1 MVDSPDRLRKIR
13 MPLNERAELLARA
26 LRERILLLDGASGTM
41 IQDQR
46 LDEKAFRGQRFKEHP
61 LDLKGNHDV
70 LNLTQPEIVM
80 RIHQAYLAAG
90 ADIIETNTFNS
101 TPVSQAEYR
110 LDNLA
115 YELNFAG
122 ASLGRR
128 AARRQTAKNPEWP
141 RFVAGVLGPTSR
153 TASMSPDVDDPGFR
167 KVSFSDLAGSY
178 GEAARGLIDGG
189 VDLILIETVFDTL
202 NCKAAV
208 YALRELFEARGHEL
222 PLMISG
228 TIVDLSGRTL
238 SGQTVEAF
246 WYSIRHARPLVVG
259 LNCSLG
265 PSQLR
270 PYLSDLGRI
279 ADTAVG
285 CHPNAG
291 LPNDLGEYE
300 ETPEQMSRH
309 LAEWA
314 ESGLLNLVGGCCG
327 TTPEHISA
335 FREAIAPFPARPIPS
350 RKAQMC
356 LSGLEPLR
364 IEDGSGRF
372 VNIGERCNVTGS
384 ARFKRLILE
393 EDFEA
398 ALQVARDQVDNGA
411 QILDVNL
418 DHAMIDSAATMT
430 QFMNLLVSE
439 PEISRIPFMI
449 DSSKWSVIMAGLKC
463 VQGKCVVNSISLKEG
478 EETFLRQAREIQ
490 LFGAAVVVMAFDE
503 QGQADTADRKFEICK
518 RSYKILTE
526 RAGFPPEDII
536 FDPNVFPVATGLE
549 EHDESALA
557 FFEATRR
564 IRRALPQ
571 AHISGGLSNV
581 SFSFRGNNPIREAMH
596 SVFIYHAI
604 QAGMDMAI
612 VNAGQIGIYEDIP
625 LRLRER
631 IEDVY
636 FRRTPDA
643 TDQLLEEAQ
652 RFRGETTR
660 KAADL
665 SWRETAVDERLKHA
679 LVNGITQFI
688 EADTEEARHNY
699 PRPLDVIEGPLMAG
713 MQIVGDLFGSGKMF
727 LPQVVKS
734 ARVMKKAVAWLDPFM
749 ESEAAATATRLKA
762 RIVMAT
768 VKGDVHDIGK
778 NIVAV
783 VLQCNNY
790 DVIDLG
796 VMVAGDRILNT
807 ALEVNAQAIG
817 LSGLITPSLEEMG
830 VVAREMSRR
839 GFDLPLLIGG
849 ATTSKVHTAL
859 KIAPQYDGP
868 TVHVPD
874 ASRVIGFVQGLFDV
888 DKRDAFLRDIEDD
901 YQRLREKRLAKP
913 PRILSLRAARKNR
926 LILDS
931 SADDPPEPTHT
942 GRIILPE
949 YDLEELAQRIDWRP
963 FFQVWELV
971 GRFPDLLDDPRIGKA
986 ARQLYDDARRLLDRM
1001 IRERWISARAALG
1014 FWPAASSGDS
1024 IRVYANGDRR
1034 EVLLEFHML
1043 RQQVK
1048 YHGGQANLCL
1058 SDFLASSQSG
1068 IPDYLGGFVVTAGI
1082 GVGDK
1087 SRQFEAEQDD
1097 YQSIMLKALSDRLA
1111 EAFAERLHERVRREY
1126 WAYTPEEKLTNKELI
1141 GEKYCGIRPAPGYP
1155 ACPDHSEKAKLFEL
1169 LDAEKAIGVRLT
1181 ENFAMDP
1188 AASVCGFYFSHPE
1201 SRYFGVGKIGRDQV
1215 EDYTRRKGISLAQV
1229 ESCLRSNLAYELP
1242 AGLERK
1248 LKVEG

>member
-1 MVDSPDRLRKIR
+1 MLLNKRSELLVEALRK
-13 MPLNERAELLARA
+13 
-26 LRERILLLDGASGTM
+26 RILLLDGASGTM

-46 LDEKAFRGQRFKEHP
+46 LDEETFRGQRFRDHP
-61 LDLKGNHDV
+61 VDLKGNNDV
-70 LNLTQPEIVM
+70 LNLTQPEIVLG
-80 RIHQAYLAAG
+80 IHRAYLKAG

-101 TPVSQAEYR
+101 TALSQEEYR
-110 LDNLA
+110 LNELA
-115 YELNFAG
+115 YELNVAG

-128 AARRQTAKNPEWP
+128 AAREQTAKTPGLP

-153 TASMSPDVDDPGFR
+153 TASLSPDVNDPGLR
-167 KVSFSDLAGSY
+167 EASFGDLARSY
-178 GEAARGLIDGG
+178 GEAARGLIDGE

-208 YALRELFEARGHEL
+208 YALADLFESRGQEL

-246 WYSIRHARPLVVG
+246 WYSIRHARPLIVG

-270 PYLSDLGRI
+270 PYLSELARI
-279 ADTAVG
+279 ADTAVS

-314 ESGLLNLVGGCCG
+314 ESGLVNLVGGCCG

-335 FREAIAPFPARPIPS
+335 FKEAIGSFPARPIPS
-350 RKAQMC
+350 RKPQMC

-364 IEDGSGRF
+364 IEEGSGRF
-372 VNIGERCNVTGS
+372 VNIGERCNITGS
-384 ARFKRLILE
+384 ARFKRLILA

-398 ALQVARDQVDNGA
+398 ALQVARDQVDTGA

-430 QFMNLLVSE
+430 RFLNLLVSE
-439 PEISRIPFMI
+439 PEITRIPVMI
-449 DSSKWSVIMAGLKC
+449 DSSKWSVIRAGLQC
-463 VQGKCVVNSISLKEG
+463 IQGKCVVNSISLKEG
-478 EETFLRQAREIQ
+478 EKDFLRQAREIQ
-490 LFGAAVVVMAFDE
+490 RFGAAVVVMAFDE
-503 QGQADTADRKFEICK
+503 QGQADTADRKFEICQ
-518 RSYKILTE
+518 RSYQILTQQ
-526 RAGFPPEDII
+526 AGFPPEDII
-536 FDPNVFPVATGLE
+536 FDANIFPVATGIE
-549 EHDESALA
+549 EHDEYALA
-557 FFEATRR
+557 FFEAARR
-564 IRRALPQ
+564 IRRGLSQ
-571 AHISGGLSNV
+571 VHISGGLSNV
-581 SFSFRGNNPIREAMH
+581 SFSFRGNNSIREAMH
-596 SVFIYHAI
+596 SVFLYHAI
-604 QAGMDMAI
+604 QAGMDMGI
-612 VNAGQIGIYEDIP
+612 VNAGQLGIYEDIP
-625 LRLRER
+625 LHLRER

-636 FRRTPDA
+636 FHRTPDA
-643 TDQLLEEAQ
+643 TEKLLEEAV
-652 RFRGETTR
+652 RFRGETAR
-660 KAADL
+660 KEADL
-665 SWRETAVDERLKHA
+665 SWRETTVDERLKHA

-688 EADTEEARHNY
+688 EADTEEARHNH

-734 ARVMKKAVAWLDPFM
+734 ARVMKKAVSWLEPFM
-749 ESEAAATATRLKA
+749 ESATVGTATRSKG

-778 NIVAV
+778 KIVGV
-783 VLQCNNY
+783 VLQCNSY
-790 DVIDLG
+790 EVIDLG
-796 VMVAGDRILNT
+796 VMVPGDRILNT

-817 LSGLITPSLEEMG
+817 LSGLITPSLEEMC
-830 VVAREMSRR
+830 VVAEEMSRR

-849 ATTSKVHTAL
+849 ATTSKLHTAV
-859 KIAPQYDGP
+859 KIAPQYHGP

-874 ASRVIGFVQGLFDV
+874 AARVIGFVGGLFDAQ
-888 DKRDAFLRDIEDD
+888 KSEAFLRDIEDD
-901 YQRLREKRLAKP
+901 YQRLREKRLARP
-913 PRILSLRAARKNR
+913 PQILSLQQARGNR

-931 SADDPPEPTHT
+931 SAGVPPEPRRT
-942 GRIILPE
+942 GQIILPE

-963 FFQVWELV
+963 FFQAWELV
-971 GRFPDLLDDPRIGKA
+971 GRFPDLLDDPKVGEA
-986 ARQLYDDARRLLDRM
+986 ARQLYDDALRFLDRM
-1001 IRERWISARAALG
+1001 IGEGWISARAALG

-1024 IRVYANGDRR
+1024 IRIYADGDRR
-1034 EVLLEFHML
+1034 KVLIEFHML

-1058 SDFLASSQSG
+1058 SDFLASSDSG
-1068 IPDYLGGFVVTAGI
+1068 MPDYLGGFVVTAGI
-1082 GVGDK
+1082 GVEDK

-1111 EAFAERLHERVRREY
+1111 EAFAERLHERVRKEF
-1126 WAYTPEEKLTNKELI
+1126 WAYAPDEKLTNKELV
-1141 GEKYCGIRPAPGYP
+1141 GEKYHGIRPAPGYP

-1169 LDAEKAIGVRLT
+1169 LNAEQAIGVRLT

-1215 EDYTRRKGISLAQV
+1215 EDYARRKGVSVVQA
-1229 ESCLRSNLAYELP
+1229 ESWLRTNLAYDSRDETP
-1242 AGLERK
+1242 TDHSISRRS
-1248 LKVEG
+1248 VEEILGEN